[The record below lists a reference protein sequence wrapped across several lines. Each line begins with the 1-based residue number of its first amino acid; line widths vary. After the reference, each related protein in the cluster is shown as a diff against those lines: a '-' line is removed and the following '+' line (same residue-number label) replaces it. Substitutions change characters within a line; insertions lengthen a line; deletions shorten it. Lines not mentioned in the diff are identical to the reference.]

1 MTIYNPPLKDIRFVL
16 DEIAELADLCTF
28 ESFGHVDSDTVDGA
42 LAESARLMVDKV
54 APTNLPGDVE
64 GSVWHE
70 DGTVTTPPGF
80 IDAYDKYVEAGWGA
94 VAFEPE
100 YGGAGFP
107 WVVGLALQEMLTTA
121 NMAFSLCP
129 LLTQGAIDA
138 ISHHSDEIQRE
149 TYLPKM
155 ITGEWTGTMNLTE
168 PQAGSDVGALRA
180 KAEPNDDGSWSI
192 TGQKIFITW
201 GEHDMAENIIHLVLA
216 RTPGAPPGTKG
227 ISCFIVPK
235 YLVNDDGSLGEENDL
250 RCVSIEHKLGI
261 HASPT
266 CVMAYGDNGGATG
279 FLIGEENMGMR
290 YMFTMMNNAR
300 LSVGLEGLAIAERS
314 YQQAAEYARERLQGR
329 AVGAEP
335 GSSSPIIEH
344 ADVRRMLLTMK
355 SHIEAMRG
363 LLYLDA
369 ASLDRAKH
377 GSDDDAREAANDLA
391 ALLTPI
397 SKSWSTD
404 LGCELTGLGVQIFGG
419 MGFVEET
426 GVAQH
431 LRDARIAPIYE
442 GTNGIQA
449 IDLVLRKLPMKGGAV
464 VGGFIDHMAS
474 LEADLTAAGGD
485 FAGLAKALNVS
496 LSELR
501 AATTWFLENSASP
514 NEALAGAT
522 PYLRLFGNVIG
533 GWVLAKLALAA
544 STGDYDDAFAQEKL
558 VSARFYADAV
568 LPLSAGLHAASTA
581 GSGDLFALDASQ
593 F

>member
-28 ESFGHVDSDTVDGA
+28 ESFSHVDSDTVDGA

-54 APTNLPGDVE
+54 APTNGPGDAE

-70 DGTVTTPPGF
+70 DGTVTTPPGL
-80 IDAYDKYVEAGWGA
+80 IDAYKKYVEAGWGA
-94 VAFEPE
+94 VSFPPD

-107 WVVGLALQEMLTTA
+107 WVVGLALQEMLTSA
-121 NMAFSLCP
+121 NMGFSLCP

-138 ISHHSDEIQRE
+138 ISHHSDETQRE

-180 KAEPNDDGSWSI
+180 KAEPNDDGTWSI

-201 GEHDMAENIIHLVLA
+201 GEHDMADNIIHLVLA

-235 YLVNDDGSLGEENDL
+235 YLVNDDGSLGEANDL

-266 CVMAYGDNGGATG
+266 CVMAYGDEGGATG

-314 YQQAAEYARERLQGR
+314 YQQSAEYAKERLQGR
-329 AVGAEP
+329 AIGAAKGE
-335 GSSSPIIEH
+335 SSPIIEH

-369 ASLDRAKH
+369 ANLDRAKH
-377 GSDDDAREAANDLA
+377 SADEDSREAASDLA

-397 SKSWSTD
+397 SKAWSTD
-404 LGCELTGLGVQIFGG
+404 LGCELTDLGVRIFGG

-464 VGGFIDHMAS
+464 VGGFLDRMGG

-485 FAGLAKALNVS
+485 FADLASSLNSALG
-496 LSELR
+496 ELR
-501 AATTWFLENSASP
+501 EATTWFIENGSTP
-514 NEALAGAT
+514 QEALAGAT
-522 PYLRLFGNVIG
+522 PYLRLFGNVVG

-544 STGDYDDAFAQEKL
+544 STGDYDDAFAEEKL
-558 VSARFYADAV
+558 VCARFYADSV

-581 GSGDLFALDASQ
+581 GSNDLFTLDASQ

>member
-1 MTIYNPPLKDIRFVL
+1 
-16 DEIAELADLCTF
+16 
-28 ESFGHVDSDTVDGA
+28 
-42 LAESARLMVDKV
+42 
-54 APTNLPGDVE
+54 
-64 GSVWHE
+64 
-70 DGTVTTPPGF
+70 
-80 IDAYDKYVEAGWGA
+80 
-94 VAFEPE
+94 
-100 YGGAGFP
+100 
-107 WVVGLALQEMLTTA
+107 
-121 NMAFSLCP
+121 
-129 LLTQGAIDA
+129 
-138 ISHHSDEIQRE
+138 
-149 TYLPKM
+149 
-155 ITGEWTGTMNLTE
+155 
-168 PQAGSDVGALRA
+168 
-180 KAEPNDDGSWSI
+180 
-192 TGQKIFITW
+192 
-201 GEHDMAENIIHLVLA
+201 
-216 RTPGAPPGTKG
+216 
-227 ISCFIVPK
+227 
-235 YLVNDDGSLGEENDL
+235 
-250 RCVSIEHKLGI
+250 
-261 HASPT
+261 
-266 CVMAYGDNGGATG
+266 
-279 FLIGEENMGMR
+279 
-290 YMFTMMNNAR
+290 MFTMMNNAR

-544 STGDYDDAFAQEKL
+544 STGDYDDVFAQEKL